1 MQEGLSDNMSDTAFL
16 SQQRENYQQEFL
28 ALRQNFERTGDGSAM
43 IRRRA
48 TSVDAL
54 FKVVWK
60 RSLAKDLDR
69 PGAAVLATGG
79 YGRRQL
85 FPYSDID
92 LLYIFANEDA
102 EREFREAVR
111 ACNQTLWDIGL
122 SVSPAMRTL
131 KECERADPDNLE
143 FIVAT
148 LDRRFLTG
156 DNALYRRFQAEVLP
170 ALLLREWSTL
180 TQKLAEMARAR
191 HSKYSNT
198 IFHLEPNI
206 KECPG
211 GLRDYQLAQ
220 WLILAAS
227 SAGPAKLAEGRYFDT
242 AVWRQRRRIR
252 LRLSRRY
259 PMFPA
264 FPPQSRRQHP
274 RLACPG

>member
-1 MQEGLSDNMSDTAFL
+1 M
-16 SQQRENYQQEFL
+16 QRENYQQEFL

-48 TSVDAL
+48 ISVDAL
-54 FKVVWK
+54 FKTG
-60 RSLAKDLDR
+60 LEAGDR
-69 PGAAVLATGG
+69 QRPRPSGVAVLATGG

-102 EREFREAVR
+102 EREFRESVR
-111 ACNQTLWDIGL
+111 SCNQTLWDIGL

-148 LDRRFLTG
+148 LDRRFLIA
-156 DNALYRRFQAEVLP
+156 DASLYRRFQTDVLP
-170 ALLLREWSTL
+170 ALLPREWSTI

-191 HSKYSNT
+191 HAKYSNT

-211 GLRDYQLAQ
+211 GLRDYQVAQ
-220 WLILAAS
+220 WLLLLRHLQEQQSWPKGKHRDAS
-227 SAGPAKLAEGRYFDT
+227 GRC
-242 AVWRQRRRIR
+242 RRRRIG
-252 LRLSRRY
+252 LRLFGRD

-264 FPPQSRRQHP
+264 LPPQSRRQHA
-274 RLACPG
+274 RLARPG

>member
-1 MQEGLSDNMSDTAFL
+1 
-16 SQQRENYQQEFL
+16 
-28 ALRQNFERTGDGSAM
+28 M

-48 TSVDAL
+48 ISVDAL
-54 FKVVWK
+54 FKSVWK
-60 RSLAKDLDR
+60 QTLGKDLDR
-69 PGAAVLATGG
+69 PGIAVAATGG

-111 ACNQTLWDIGL
+111 SCNQTLWDIGL

-156 DNALYRRFQAEVLP
+156 DSALYRRFQTEVLP
-170 ALLLREWSTL
+170 ALLLREWSTI

-191 HSKYSNT
+191 HAKYSNT

-220 WLILAAS
+220 WLLLLRHLQEQQSWPKESPRPRKPARTTPNRPSTFSPQPDVSCISAAIATTTPSTGTPRTKPPPSASASRPEAPPIPPTGCAPTTAMPAPS
-227 SAGPAKLAEGRYFDT
+227 SAA
-242 AVWRQRRRIR
+242 
-252 LRLSRRY
+252 
-259 PMFPA
+259 
-264 FPPQSRRQHP
+264 P
-274 RLACPG
+274 R

>member
-1 MQEGLSDNMSDTAFL
+1 MTDTAFL

-48 TSVDAL
+48 ISVDAL
-54 FKVVWK
+54 FKLVWK
-60 RSLAKDLDR
+60 RSIGKDLDR
-69 PGAAVLATGG
+69 PGITVLATGG

-102 EREFREAVR
+102 EREFREPVR
-111 ACNQTLWDIGL
+111 SCNQTLWDIGL
-122 SVSPAMRTL
+122 NVSPAMRTM

-156 DNALYRRFQAEVLP
+156 DNALNRRFQTEVLP
-170 ALLLREWSTL
+170 ALLLREWSTI

-191 HSKYSNT
+191 HAKYSNT

-220 WLILAAS
+220 WLVLLRHLQDQQNWPKESIATPQVGS
-227 SAGPAKLAEGRYFDT
+227 SDAESAFDFLGRD
-242 AVWRQRRRIR
+242 
-252 LRLSRRY
+252 

-264 FPPQSRRQHP
+264 LPPQSRRQHS
-274 RLACPG
+274 RLARPG